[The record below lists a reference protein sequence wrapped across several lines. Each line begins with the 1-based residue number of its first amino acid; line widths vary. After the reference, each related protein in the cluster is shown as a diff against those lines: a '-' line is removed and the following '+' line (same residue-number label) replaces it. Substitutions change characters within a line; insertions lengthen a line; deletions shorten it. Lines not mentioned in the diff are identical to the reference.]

1 MINIIISENYS
12 KTPGG
17 REKAEGPFSGED
29 FRETI
34 LREKFLLALEKKEKL
49 FIDFDNTYGFAPS
62 FIEEAFGGLIREL
75 DFEKGEL
82 ILSTLE
88 MKSNDDLIILD
99 WVKNDINKAL
109 KAKRGGK

>member
-1 MINIIISENYS
+1 MINIIISEDYS

-75 DFEKGEL
+75 DFLDVDYEFIKREENL
-82 ILSTLE
+82 WKI
-88 MKSNDDLIILD
+88 IIL
-99 WVKNDINKAL
+99 
-109 KAKRGGK
+109 